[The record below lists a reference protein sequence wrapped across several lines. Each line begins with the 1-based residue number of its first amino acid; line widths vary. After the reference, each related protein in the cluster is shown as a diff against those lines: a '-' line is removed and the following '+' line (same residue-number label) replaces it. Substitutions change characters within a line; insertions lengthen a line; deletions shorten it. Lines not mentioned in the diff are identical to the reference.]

1 MALAVGFLAL
11 ICFDSGSKLNNLVL
25 EITLRQPLSRK
36 AGTRGQELTSR
47 SCFTYS
53 QTGHATRVK
62 GPLTPTLSP
71 QGRGEGTGTV
81 PCLFSVL
88 ATTTYWPFSMNDDR
102 PNPDALLA
110 RVQADEF
117 KQKRGKLK
125 IFFGMAPGV
134 GKTYA
139 MLEAARKAATEQIDV
154 IVGYVEPHA
163 RPETHALVLG
173 LDLLPRR
180 LVSYRGKTTEEFDL
194 EAALA
199 RKPQLILVDELA
211 HTNAD
216 GSTHPKRW
224 QDIED
229 LLAAGI
235 DVYTTLNVQ
244 HLDSL
249 NDVVAQVT
257 SIPVRETVPDH
268 VFEQADEV
276 ELVDLAPDDL
286 IERLREGKVYVSAQ
300 ASRALENF
308 FRKGNL
314 FALRELAL
322 RKTAE
327 RVSEQAIDYR
337 QQHEVSRIWATSER
351 LLVCVGPSPMSAKL
365 VRATRRM
372 ATSLRARWV
381 ALHVELEHGRVLT
394 PTDQQRLE
402 NNLRLA
408 EELGAMV
415 ETAYGTEFAETVLKY
430 AQQHNITKIVVG
442 KSRLT
447 WWQELVHGAFV
458 HELIRRSGDID
469 VYVMSGDAEK
479 PEVSPSIIERKPA
492 HWLPYA
498 WAVSTVAG
506 STLVSMGLSQLFAP
520 TNLVMVYLACVVV
533 VSLLWGRGPSIL
545 ATVLGVAAFDFFF
558 IPPYRTFAVADSQY
572 LFTFAVMLVTGLV
585 ISALASRVHLQTEA
599 IRRRERRTAA
609 LFALSKEL
617 ARLPTQESVAI
628 AVRRIIQDA
637 LDVHVWIIVRH
648 DDGTYGSTDI
658 SPDGIPPQKHQGVI
672 RWVFDHRRPAGYG
685 TDTLPGTDGTY
696 LPLLGADDLVG
707 VLGVQPLS
715 PETKLT
721 ISQMKLLEA
730 FAGQV
735 AMAIERCHFAVEA
748 EHTRLQMETERLR
761 NTLLSAVSH
770 DLRTPLTGITGA
782 ASLLL
787 DSVDLDAS
795 SRRDLA
801 ESILD
806 ESDRLNRLVANLL
819 DMTRLEAG
827 AISLQPALQPIEE
840 VVGVVLTRLERELR
854 NHPIQMNL
862 PPDLPPAMI
871 DGLLIQQVFTNLL
884 DNAAKFAD
892 PGTPIELN
900 AYQKANELVI
910 EVLDRGPVIPAGQ
923 EEKLFEKFYRV
934 EGQSRAGTGIGLSIC
949 RGIIELHHG
958 TIIAENRPGGG
969 AVFRFTLPLTPSD
982 SLPLRASGPAK

>member
-1 MALAVGFLAL
+1 
-11 ICFDSGSKLNNLVL
+11 
-25 EITLRQPLSRK
+25 
-36 AGTRGQELTSR
+36 
-47 SCFTYS
+47 
-53 QTGHATRVK
+53 
-62 GPLTPTLSP
+62 
-71 QGRGEGTGTV
+71 
-81 PCLFSVL
+81 
-88 ATTTYWPFSMNDDR
+88 MNDDR
-102 PNPDALLA
+102 PNPDELLA
-110 RVQADEF
+110 RVQADEV

-139 MLEAARKAATEQIDV
+139 MLEAARKAYTEQVDV
-154 IVGYVEPHA
+154 VVGYVEPHA

-173 LDLLPRR
+173 LDLMPRR

-194 EAALA
+194 EGALA

-211 HTNAD
+211 HSNAE

-286 IERLREGKVYVSAQ
+286 IERLREGKVYVSTQ

-337 QQHEVSRIWATSER
+337 QQHDVSRIWNTSER

-365 VRATRRM
+365 VRATRRLA
-372 ATSLRARWV
+372 ATLRAPWI
-381 ALHVELEHGRVLT
+381 ALHVELERGKAL
-394 PTDQQRLE
+394 PAADQQRLE

-408 EELGAMV
+408 EELGATV
-415 ETAYGTEFAETVLKY
+415 ETAYGTEFSETVLKY
-430 AQQHNITKIVVG
+430 AHQHNITKIVVG
-442 KSRLT
+442 KSRMSR
-447 WWQELVHGAFV
+447 WQELVQGAFV
-458 HELIRRSGDID
+458 YELIRRSGDID
-469 VYVMSGDAEK
+469 VYVMSGDADRADELPPILEK
-479 PEVSPSIIERKPA
+479 KPV
-492 HWLPYA
+492 HRMPYIWSVA
-498 WAVSTVAG
+498 AVAG
-506 STLVSMGLSQLFAP
+506 STILSLGLFQLFAP
-520 TNLVMVYLACVVV
+520 TNLAMVYLACIVV
-533 VSLLWGRGPSIL
+533 VSLRWGRGPSIL

-558 IPPYRTFAVADSQY
+558 VPPYCTFAVADSQY
-572 LFTFAVMLVTGLV
+572 LLTFAVMLVTGLV
-585 ISALASRVHLQTEA
+585 ISALASRVHSQTEA

-609 LFALSKEL
+609 LFSLSKEL
-617 ARLPTQESVAI
+617 ARLPTQGSVAI
-628 AVRRIIQDA
+628 AARRIIREA

-648 DDGTYGSTDI
+648 EDGTYGSTDL
-658 SPDGIPPQKHQGVI
+658 SPEGIPPQKHQGVI
-672 RWVFDHRRPAGYG
+672 RWVFEHSRPAGFG
-685 TDTLPGTDGTY
+685 TDTLPGTEGTY

-715 PETKLT
+715 AESKLT
-721 ISQMKLLEA
+721 ISQRKMLDA

-735 AMAIERCHFAVEA
+735 AMAIERCRFATQA
-748 EHTRLQMETERLR
+748 EHVRLQMETERLR

-787 DSVDLDAS
+787 EENQLSANA
-795 SRRDLA
+795 RRDLA

-827 AISLQPALQPIEE
+827 AITLQPALQPIDE
-840 VVGVVLTRLERELR
+840 VVGVVLNRLERQLR
-854 NHPIQMNL
+854 DHPVLTEL

-871 DGLLIQQVFTNLL
+871 DGLLIQQVLVNLI
-884 DNAAKFAD
+884 DNSAKFAAS
-892 PGTPIELN
+892 GTPIELK
-900 AYQKANELVI
+900 AYQADNQLVV
-910 EVLDRGPVIPAGQ
+910 EVLDRGPGIPPG
-923 EEKLFEKFYRV
+923 EENRLFEKFYRV
-934 EGQSRAGTGIGLSIC
+934 DGQSRAGTGIGLAIC

-958 TIIAENRPGGG
+958 TIVAENRVGGG
-969 AVFRFTLPLTPSD
+969 AVFRFTLPLTSH
-982 SLPLRASGPAK
+982 